1 MIGIKAATT
10 ATGQNEDE
18 RDIGVDPAAG
28 WSDGSVCGQ
37 FEGELGRAPGLQLF
51 GCWWVLSGRVP
62 MIENFVHEFLTNRIL
77 AANMM
82 LLSELL

>member
-10 ATGQNEDE
+10 ARGQNEDE

-37 FEGELGRAPGLQLF
+37 LEGELGWASGLQF
-51 GCWWVLSGRVP
+51 GWVNS
-62 MIENFVHEFLTNRIL
+62 
-77 AANMM
+77 AAGGFCQAGFR
-82 LLSELL
+82 